1 MHTAKVKRL
10 PVVES
15 GRLIGIL
22 SRGDLLRLFDR
33 SDEAIRREIVEDVIV
48 GDFMMAPSRFFI
60 HVADGVVVL
69 QGRVE
74 RRTLLPY
81 LLRAVQRVE
90 GVVGVESRLSYDIDD
105 RDAGR
110 VLAFHV

>member
-1 MHTAKVKRL
+1 VARDLMTVAVVSIGPDATAAEAARRMHTAKVKRL

-60 HVADGVVVL
+60 H
-69 QGRVE
+69 
-74 RRTLLPY
+74 
-81 LLRAVQRVE
+81 
-90 GVVGVESRLSYDIDD
+90 IDD